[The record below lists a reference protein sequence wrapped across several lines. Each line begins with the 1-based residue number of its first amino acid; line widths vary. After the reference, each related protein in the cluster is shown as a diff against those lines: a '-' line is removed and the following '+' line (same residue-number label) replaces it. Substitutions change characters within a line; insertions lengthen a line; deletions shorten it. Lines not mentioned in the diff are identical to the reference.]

1 MEGKVLIFSA
11 PSGAG
16 KTTVVKH
23 ILQQFSGLEFSI
35 SATTRPCR
43 ENETEGKDYFFM
55 SEEGFRKRISSG
67 DFIEY
72 EEVYP
77 GRFYG
82 TLRSEIE
89 RIWQKGSHVVFD
101 VDVKGG
107 INLKN
112 IFKNKAL
119 SVFISPPDIDTLED
133 RLRKRGTETPETL
146 VIRVNKAKEEMT
158 FAQQFDLI
166 LKNDKLEETLVKAE
180 KIVSGFINSKS

>member
-1 MEGKVLIFSA
+1 MEGKVIIFSA

-23 ILQQFSGLEFSI
+23 ILQLFSNLEFSI

-43 ENETEGKDYFFM
+43 ENETDGKDYFFM
-55 SEEGFRKRISSG
+55 SEKVFRKRIASK

-77 GRFYG
+77 GRYYG

-107 INLKN
+107 VNIKK
-112 IFKNKAL
+112 IFKDKAL
-119 SVFISPPDIDTLED
+119 SVFVSPPDISTLEE
-133 RLRKRGTETPETL
+133 RLKNRGTETPETL
-146 VIRVNKAKEEMT
+146 AIRVSKAKEEMT
-158 FAQQFDLI
+158 FAPQFDII

-180 KIVSGFINSKS
+180 NIVSDFINKKS